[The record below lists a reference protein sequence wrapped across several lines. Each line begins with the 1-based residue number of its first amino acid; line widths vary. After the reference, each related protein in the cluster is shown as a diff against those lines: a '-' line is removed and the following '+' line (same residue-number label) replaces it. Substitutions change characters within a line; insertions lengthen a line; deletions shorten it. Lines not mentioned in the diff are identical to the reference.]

1 MGIYINNDAINFAQ
15 EFKTLCDKYVENASL
30 VKMYFDDG
38 STIGMKTLLQIGLGV
53 KTVEECII

>member
-15 EFKTLCDKYVENASL
+15 EFKTLCDKYVEDSSL
-30 VKMYFDDG
+30 IKMYFKDG